1 MSTLKVTNIQATGET
16 ASRAV
21 SGVAAAW
28 VSLNMSAAT
37 VNDSTNVSS
46 ASDNGTGD
54 FSMNY
59 SNNMGN
65 TNYTHVSGCSHGT
78 GATTVIFTLE
88 GVDNIANTSIYQT
101 SLFRM
106 NCVYVNSTVNR
117 TDFDI
122 NRASVAIHG
131 DLA

>member
-1 MSTLKVTNIQATGET
+1 MSTLTVTNIKATGET

-28 VSLNMSAAT
+28 VSLNMQTAT
-37 VNDSTNVSS
+37 VNDSSNVSS
-46 ASDNGTGD
+46 ATDNGTGD

-78 GATTVIFTLE
+78 GTTSVVFTLE
-88 GVDNIANTSIYQT
+88 GTDNIADASVYQT

-106 NCVYVNSTVNR
+106 NCVYVNSAANR
-117 TDFDI
+117 TDYDI
-122 NRASVAIHG
+122 KRASVAIHG